1 MLKLQNMVKVWHTIH
16 ETSSEDYVYYLN
28 FSFFKK
34 IIWLACC
41 RMQRMPIASFSFVWR
56 ENEGWAWIERIRFF
70 HVLKEF
76 VKKKMSVGSLFYR
89 NSYSF

>member
-70 HVLKEF
+70 HVLEEF
-76 VKKKMSVGSLFYR
+76 VIKNVGRSLFYQ